1 MAAVAVRRQRSR
13 HAGGRSRQV
22 AHEADPRRRRDPD
35 TGRAPGAGPARRR
48 ARRPGLPAHRE
59 TGRRRLGQGHSRR
72 GRGLVAGRAGGLR
85 AAQARALPAAGD
97 RRGVPARARADGGA
111 HRQHRRL
118 GRAAA
123 GRGQLS
129 GRRRRPPSGVR
140 LRGQVVGA
148 DAGRSAVP
156 GAGRRRAAEGD
167 RGAGDG
173 DLRRAARPRLG
184 TGRRAA
190 RRRRASLRARRQSA
204 AWHHARRRRHLLLHA
219 RGLRRRPAL
228 RRPDPPPRRHR
239 ATAVSL
245 RFLPVLPARADG
257 VAMGESIR
265 ERILDLLRP
274 TPAEWAD
281 WKWHFRHRITT
292 AEALARIVPIAPD
305 AVSRLA
311 AVATKFPLSITP
323 YYLALV
329 RDGDPDD
336 PILQQSMPD
345 PRETALADLGED
357 DPLEESA
364 DSPVPGLV
372 HRYPDRA
379 LLVVTDICPLLCRH
393 CTREREWEFGN
404 WVRRPSEIDAAV
416 EYLRATPTIR
426 DVIISGGDPL
436 TLDNARLGDLLAR
449 LRSIPHLEIIRF
461 GTRFPVVL
469 PQRIDAEFCRLCD
482 RYGPIWLNTHFNHPN
497 EITPEAE
504 RAVRELLRAGVPVNN
519 QTVLLRGINDT
530 VEIQRRLSRELLR
543 IRVRPY
549 YLYHADE
556 VRGTEH
562 LRTQIGRASCRERVE
577 AP

>member
-1 MAAVAVRRQRSR
+1 
-13 HAGGRSRQV
+13 
-22 AHEADPRRRRDPD
+22 
-35 TGRAPGAGPARRR
+35 
-48 ARRPGLPAHRE
+48 
-59 TGRRRLGQGHSRR
+59 
-72 GRGLVAGRAGGLR
+72 
-85 AAQARALPAAGD
+85 
-97 RRGVPARARADGGA
+97 
-111 HRQHRRL
+111 
-118 GRAAA
+118 
-123 GRGQLS
+123 
-129 GRRRRPPSGVR
+129 
-140 LRGQVVGA
+140 
-148 DAGRSAVP
+148 
-156 GAGRRRAAEGD
+156 
-167 RGAGDG
+167 
-173 DLRRAARPRLG
+173 
-184 TGRRAA
+184 
-190 RRRRASLRARRQSA
+190 
-204 AWHHARRRRHLLLHA
+204 
-219 RGLRRRPAL
+219 
-228 RRPDPPPRRHR
+228 
-239 ATAVSL
+239 
-245 RFLPVLPARADG
+245 
-257 VAMGESIR
+257 MGESIR
-265 ERILDLLRP
+265 ARILDLLQP

-281 WKWHFRHRITT
+281 WKWHFRHRITS
-292 AEALARIVPIAPD
+292 AEALARIVPMPPE
-305 AVSRLA
+305 AVRRLA

-329 RDGDPDD
+329 RDDDPDD
-336 PILQQSMPD
+336 PILRQSMPD
-345 PRETALADLGED
+345 PRETALAEVGED

-393 CTREREWEFGN
+393 CTRKREWELGN
-404 WVRRPSEIDAAV
+404 WVRRPAEIEAAV

-436 TLDNARLGDLLAR
+436 TLDNGRLGDLLAR

-482 RYGPIWLNTHFNHPN
+482 RHGPIWLNTHFNHPN

-562 LRTQIGRASCRERVE
+562 LRTPVERGLEILEGLRGHTSGLGVPTFVIDVPGGGGKIPLLPNYVVSWTDEELTVRNYEGLTFRYRNPADDAAGRASTAAASPPSPRLARRRQRSDT
-577 AP
+577 ARKRS